1 MHPTRKPANSR
12 RVLRAESG
20 ARTLICLV
28 AAVFAVVVITA
39 QQPPAPAGATFTAA
53 QVSAGQQAYTTSC
66 AGCHMPDLKGN
77 NEAPPLT
84 GQDFMNAWRTRQ
96 ARELVELIQGA
107 MPPAGPRLPA
117 DQYLAITAYILQA
130 NGGRAG
136 AQPLLATAATPI
148 GVLATGQGQNAP
160 LAAAAPAAAAQPA
173 AQADDGAQRPA
184 SGLTVSGEVPNFVP
198 VTDAMLRNPP
208 PGDWLMVRR
217 NYQAWSHSPLTEI
230 TPANVGRL
238 KLAWVW
244 AMNEGGQ
251 SEPTPLAHD
260 GIIYLINTGNIV
272 QALDGRTGELIWEHH
287 VGPEA
292 PSTMRNI
299 AIYQDKVFVA
309 TGDAR
314 LAALDARTGKLV
326 WDVPITERNK
336 GFTNSSGPIVIR
348 GKVLQG
354 LTGCA
359 RFQPDRCYISAYDAN
374 SGKQLWR
381 FNTVAQRGE
390 RGGDTWGDVADMF
403 RKGGET
409 WITGSYDPDLDLTYW
424 GVAQAKPWVAA
435 SRNMKT
441 SDRVLYTSTTVALKP
456 DTGELAWFFQHAPG
470 ESLDLD
476 EVYERVLVDVGSQKF
491 VFTIGKPGI
500 LWKVDRQSG
509 EYVGLKET
517 IFNNV
522 FDRIDLE
529 SGVPRYRP
537 EIMAAK
543 VGDWVQACPS
553 TEGGHNWHATSYH
566 PGTGLLIIPLAQS
579 CMELS
584 GRKVEF
590 KEGSGGTAGDRRFYE
605 MPGSNGNI
613 GKLAAFD
620 VNTMR
625 EVWSVEQRAAFLTAA
640 LSTGGGLVFAGDLDR
655 YFHAYDVRTGK
666 ELWKIRLGT
675 SVQGFPVSFTV
686 GGKQYIAVTTGLGGG
701 SPRNVPRTISPDV
714 RHPQTGNAL
723 YVFALEE

>member
-1 MHPTRKPANSR
+1 
-12 RVLRAESG
+12 
-20 ARTLICLV
+20 
-28 AAVFAVVVITA
+28 
-39 QQPPAPAGATFTAA
+39 
-53 QVSAGQQAYTTSC
+53 
-66 AGCHMPDLKGN
+66 
-77 NEAPPLT
+77 
-84 GQDFMNAWRTRQ
+84 
-96 ARELVELIQGA
+96 
-107 MPPAGPRLPA
+107 
-117 DQYLAITAYILQA
+117 
-130 NGGRAG
+130 
-136 AQPLLATAATPI
+136 
-148 GVLATGQGQNAP
+148 
-160 LAAAAPAAAAQPA
+160 
-173 AQADDGAQRPA
+173 
-184 SGLTVSGEVPNFVP
+184 
-198 VTDAMLRNPP
+198 
-208 PGDWLMVRR
+208 
-217 NYQAWSHSPLTEI
+217 
-230 TPANVGRL
+230 
-238 KLAWVW
+238 
-244 AMNEGGQ
+244 
-251 SEPTPLAHD
+251 
-260 GIIYLINTGNIV
+260 
-272 QALDGRTGELIWEHH
+272 
-287 VGPEA
+287 
-292 PSTMRNI
+292 
-299 AIYQDKVFVA
+299 
-309 TGDAR
+309 
-314 LAALDARTGKLV
+314 
-326 WDVPITERNK
+326 
-336 GFTNSSGPIVIR
+336 
-348 GKVLQG
+348 
-354 LTGCA
+354 
-359 RFQPDRCYISAYDAN
+359 
-374 SGKQLWR
+374 LWR

-579 CMELS
+579 CMEIS